1 MKKRSS
7 YVTAKVS
14 TEEHATIREFAASFN
29 EPMADVM
36 RQLLLWAIENAPVA
50 TKTVRVLN
58 LNGKNEMYI
67 DGSRKLRGRK
77 PKKV

>member
-1 MKKRSS
+1 M
-7 YVTAKVS
+7 TAKVRP
-14 TEEHATIREFAASFN
+14 EEHATNRDYAASFN